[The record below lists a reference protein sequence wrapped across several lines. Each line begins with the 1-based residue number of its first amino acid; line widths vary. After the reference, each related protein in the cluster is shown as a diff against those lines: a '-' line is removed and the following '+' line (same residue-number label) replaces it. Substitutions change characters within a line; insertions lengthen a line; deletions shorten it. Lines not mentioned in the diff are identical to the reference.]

1 MLIFC
6 NMTDQLIVQG
16 ILDND
21 ERAWR
26 YIYANMRGGLLG
38 SLRRNFP
45 SSGFSPDEWEDVF
58 VDTCTAL
65 MSNVKR
71 GKYEK
76 RENATLYTYIYK
88 IAEYTTQ
95 ALLRKKKNIVFDEE
109 ISKAKDE
116 VQDMCIFPDEKQ
128 MAQNEFLDRVLE
140 SIPEDCRLLLK
151 KFYWDRIPMERLAPM
166 FGYKNADNVANK
178 KNKCMKKIKDVK
190 ERLLEDGDFDEDTVK
205 AAVER
210 AALRELLEGERI
222 RMEEGYRLAAL
233 DVDDKEDN

>member
-1 MLIFC
+1 
-6 NMTDQLIVQG
+6 MTDQLIVQG

-26 YIYANMRGGLLG
+26 YIYANMRGALLG
-38 SLRRNFP
+38 SLRKKF
-45 SSGFSPDEWEDVF
+45 STGFSADEWNDVF

-65 MSNVKR
+65 MTNVKR

-76 RENATLYTYIYK
+76 RDNATLYTYILK
-88 IAEYTTQ
+88 IAENTTL
-95 ALLRKKKNIVFDEE
+95 AFLRKKKGTVFNEDISYVRDEAE
-109 ISKAKDE
+109 D
-116 VQDMCIFPDEKQ
+116 QDLLPDEKQ
-128 MAQNEFLDRVLE
+128 RTQNEFLDRVLE
-140 SIPEDCRLLLK
+140 SIPDDCRLLLK

-210 AALRELLEGERI
+210 AALRELLESERI

-233 DVDDKEDN
+233 DMDDKEDN

>member
-1 MLIFC
+1 
-6 NMTDQLIVQG
+6 MTDQQIVQG

-26 YIYANMRGGLLG
+26 YIYANMRGALLG
-38 SLRRNFP
+38 NLRKKFS
-45 SSGFSPDEWEDVF
+45 SSGFSADEWNDVF
-58 VDTCTAL
+58 VDTCEAL
-65 MSNVKR
+65 MVNVKR

-76 RENATLYTYIYK
+76 RDNATLYTYILK
-88 IAEYTTQ
+88 IAENTTL
-95 ALLRKKKNIVFDEE
+95 ALLRKKKQVVHDED

-116 VQDMCIFPDEKQ
+116 VQDEDLLPDEKQ
-128 MAQNEFLDRVLE
+128 RTQNEFLDRVLE

-210 AALRELLEGERI
+210 AALRELLESERI

-233 DVDDKEDN
+233 DMDDKEDN

>member
-1 MLIFC
+1 
-6 NMTDQLIVQG
+6 MTDQLIVQG

-65 MSNVKR
+65 MYNVKR

-76 RENATLYTYIYK
+76 RENATLYTYILK
-88 IAEYTTQ
+88 IAENTTL
-95 ALLRKKKNIVFDEE
+95 AFWRKKKGTVIKED
-109 ISKAKDE
+109 ISYVKDMVE
-116 VQDMCIFPDEKQ
+116 DIDLLPDEKQ
-128 MAQNEFLDRVLE
+128 RTQNEFLDRVLE
-140 SIPEDCRLLLK
+140 SIPDDCRLLLK
-151 KFYWDRIPMERLAPM
+151 NFYWDRIPMERLAPM

-178 KNKCMKKIKDVK
+178 KNKCMKKIRDVK
-190 ERLLEDGDFDEDTVK
+190 DRLIEDGDFDEDTVK

-210 AALRELLEGERI
+210 AALRELLAAERI

-233 DVDDKEDN
+233 DVDDREDN

>member
-6 NMTDQLIVQG
+6 IMTDQQIVQG

-21 ERAWR
+21 EMAWR
-26 YIYANMRGGLLG
+26 FIYANMRGALLG
-38 SLRRNFP
+38 SLRKKFP
-45 SSGFSPDEWEDVF
+45 SAFSAEEWNDVF
-58 VDTCTAL
+58 VDTCEAL
-65 MSNVKR
+65 MVNVKR
-71 GKYEK
+71 GKYEVM
-76 RENATLYTYIYK
+76 ENATLYTYILK
-88 IAEYTTQ
+88 IAENTTL
-95 ALLRKKKNIVFDEE
+95 AFWRKKKGTVIKED
-109 ISKAKDE
+109 ISYVKDMVE
-116 VQDMCIFPDEKQ
+116 DIDLLPDEKQ
-128 MAQNEFLDRVLE
+128 RTQNEFLDRVLE

-190 ERLLEDGDFDEDTVK
+190 ERLFEDGDFDEDTVK

-210 AALRELLEGERI
+210 AALRELLESERI

>member
-1 MLIFC
+1 
-6 NMTDQLIVQG
+6 MTDQQIVQG

-26 YIYANMRGGLLG
+26 YIYANMRGALLG
-38 SLRRNFP
+38 NLRKKFS
-45 SSGFSPDEWEDVF
+45 SSGFSADEWNDVF
-58 VDTCTAL
+58 VDTCEAL
-65 MSNVKR
+65 MVNVKR

-76 RENATLYTYIYK
+76 RENATLYTYILK
-88 IAEYTTQ
+88 IAENTT
-95 ALLRKKKNIVFDEE
+95 LSFWRKKKGTVIKED
-109 ISKAKDE
+109 ISYVKDMVE
-116 VQDMCIFPDEKQ
+116 DIDLLPDEKQ
-128 MAQNEFLDRVLE
+128 RTQNEFLDRVLE

-210 AALRELLEGERI
+210 AALRELLESERI
-222 RMEEGYRLAAL
+222 RMEEGYRIAAL

>member
-1 MLIFC
+1 
-6 NMTDQLIVQG
+6 MTDQLIVQG

-26 YIYANMRGGLLG
+26 YIYANMRGALLG
-38 SLRRNFP
+38 SLRKKFP
-45 SSGFSPDEWEDVF
+45 SVFSAEEWNDVF
-58 VDTCTAL
+58 VDTCEAL
-65 MSNVKR
+65 MVNVKR
-71 GKYEK
+71 GKYEV
-76 RENATLYTYIYK
+76 RENATLYTYILK
-88 IAEYTTQ
+88 IAENTTL
-95 ALLRKKKNIVFDEE
+95 AFWRKKKGTVIKED
-109 ISKAKDE
+109 ISYVKDMVE
-116 VQDMCIFPDEKQ
+116 DIDLLPDEKQ
-128 MAQNEFLDRVLE
+128 RTQNEFLVKVLE

-190 ERLLEDGDFDEDTVK
+190 ERLFEDGDFDEDTVK

-210 AALRELLEGERI
+210 AALRELLETERI

>member
-6 NMTDQLIVQG
+6 IMTDQLIVQG

-26 YIYANMRGGLLG
+26 YIYANMRGALLG
-38 SLRRNFP
+38 SLRKKFP
-45 SSGFSPDEWEDVF
+45 SVFSAEEWNDVF
-58 VDTCTAL
+58 VDTCEAL
-65 MSNVKR
+65 MVNVKR
-71 GKYEK
+71 GKYEV
-76 RENATLYTYIYK
+76 RENATLYTYILK
-88 IAEYTTQ
+88 IAENTTL
-95 ALLRKKKNIVFDEE
+95 AFWRKKKGTVIKED
-109 ISKAKDE
+109 ISYVKDMVE
-116 VQDMCIFPDEKQ
+116 DIDLLPDEKQ
-128 MAQNEFLDRVLE
+128 RTQNEFLVKVLE

-190 ERLLEDGDFDEDTVK
+190 ERLFEDGDFDEDTVK

-210 AALRELLEGERI
+210 AALRELLETERI

>member
-1 MLIFC
+1 
-6 NMTDQLIVQG
+6 MTDQQIVQG

-26 YIYANMRGGLLG
+26 YIYANMRGALLG
-38 SLRRNFP
+38 SLRKKFP
-45 SSGFSPDEWEDVF
+45 SAFSAEEWNDVF
-58 VDTCTAL
+58 VDTCEAL
-65 MSNVKR
+65 MVNVKR
-71 GKYEK
+71 GKYEV
-76 RENATLYTYIYK
+76 RENATLYTYILK
-88 IAEYTTQ
+88 IAENTTL
-95 ALLRKKKNIVFDEE
+95 AFLRKKKGTVFNED
-109 ISKAKDE
+109 ISFVKDE
-116 VQDMCIFPDEKQ
+116 AEDQDLLPDEKQ
-128 MAQNEFLDRVLE
+128 RTQNEFLDRVLE

-190 ERLLEDGDFDEDTVK
+190 ERLLEVGDFDEDTVK

-210 AALRELLEGERI
+210 AALRELLESERI

-233 DVDDKEDN
+233 DMDDKEDN

>member
-1 MLIFC
+1 
-6 NMTDQLIVQG
+6 MTDQQIVQG

-26 YIYANMRGGLLG
+26 FIYANMRGALLG
-38 SLRRNFP
+38 NLRKKF
-45 SSGFSPDEWEDVF
+45 SGFLAEEWNDIF

-71 GKYEK
+71 GKYEV
-76 RENATLYTYIYK
+76 RENATLYTYILK
-88 IAEYTTQ
+88 IAENTTL
-95 ALLRKKKNIVFDEE
+95 AFLRKKKGIVIKEDL
-109 ISKAKDE
+109 SYVKDVVE
-116 VQDMCIFPDEKQ
+116 DKDLLPDEKQ
-128 MAQNEFLDRVLE
+128 RTQNEFLDRVLE

-178 KNKCMKKIKDVK
+178 KTKCMKKIRDVK
-190 ERLLEDGDFDEDTVK
+190 DRLMQDGDFDEDTVK

-222 RMEEGYRLAAL
+222 RMEQGYRLAAL
-233 DVDDKEDN
+233 DVDDKEDK